1 LYIKVGVRT
10 ITATIPDSVVT
21 FIEKL
26 RAELCDPQF
35 LDRHRMRVQDFT
47 RHCQLT
53 FPVMMLFILQKT
65 AKSIQRH
72 LHEFLNCLSADEIFE
87 QVSAGA
93 VTHARAKLKH
103 TAFIELNNEVVVPA
117 IYGEQPLKEV
127 QRWHGH
133 RLLGIDGSTLR
144 LPNHPELF
152 EQFTP
157 VPINSEPN
165 ISTKMY
171 PQARISVLYDLLNR
185 VGLDGQMRPGSEGEV
200 GLAIEQL
207 DQAGCQ
213 DIIVTDRGY
222 TGYPYLSAVVYMGL
236 HFISRC
242 STASFA
248 AAQELFRMNRAG
260 RSIVTKIMATP
271 EHRQHLLECG
281 RQLELIVR
289 FISLRL
295 PTGELE
301 VLVTSLV
308 DEQEYPTEEFMETYN
323 LRWNE
328 ETFFFMLK
336 SRLDL
341 ENFSGHTAEAVR
353 QDFYSTLLLSN
364 IESVLI
370 EPAASALE
378 RESQDLNCTNV
389 VNHAVSYHAIKH
401 RLIDLLYSDTPAIEV
416 VTQLQKWFR
425 GAPVSRRKNR
435 KVPRP
440 KPSLHRSYYFQKCV
454 KKITF

>member
-1 LYIKVGVRT
+1 MRT
-10 ITATIPDSVVT
+10 ITEKIPDCVVT
-21 FIEKL
+21 FIERL
-26 RAELCDPQF
+26 RAELCDRRF
-35 LDRHRMRVQDFT
+35 LDRHRMRRQDFT

-53 FPVMMLFILQKT
+53 FPVVMLFILQKT

-72 LHEFLNCLSADEIFE
+72 LHEFLDRLAGDELFE
-87 QVSAGA
+87 PLSAGA

-127 QRWHGH
+127 QRWRGH
-133 RLLGIDGSTLR
+133 RLLGIDGSMLR

-157 VPINSEPN
+157 VLITAEPN
-165 ISTKMY
+165 IATKRY

-185 VGLDGQMRPGSEGEV
+185 VGLDGQLRPGSEGEV

-207 DQAGCQ
+207 DQAGSQ

-236 HFISRC
+236 HFVSRC
-242 STASFA
+242 STGSFA
-248 AAQELFRMNRAG
+248 AARELFRKNRG
-260 RSIVTKIMATP
+260 GCSIRTKIMALP
-271 EHRQHLLECG
+271 DQRKHLLECG
-281 RQLELIVR
+281 HKLELTVR
-289 FISLRL
+289 FVSLRL

-301 VLVTSLV
+301 VLVTSLL
-308 DEQEYPTEEFMETYN
+308 DEQQYPTEEFLQVYN
-323 LRWNE
+323 WRWNE
-328 ETFFFMLK
+328 ETFFFLLK
-336 SRLDL
+336 NRLDL
-341 ENFSGHTAEAVR
+341 ENFSGQTAEAVR
-353 QDFYSTLLLSN
+353 QDFHSTLLLSN

-370 EPAASALE
+370 EPAASTLKE
-378 RESQDLNCTNV
+378 QSRELKYPKI
-389 VNHAVSYHAIKH
+389 VNHAVSYHAIKE
-401 RLIDLLYSDTPAIEV
+401 RLVDLLYSQTPAIEV
-416 VTQLQKWFR
+416 VTELQKLFR
-425 GAPVSRRKNR
+425 GAPVSRRRDR

-440 KPSLHRSYYFQKCV
+440 KPSVHRSYYFQKCV

>member
-1 LYIKVGVRT
+1 MRT
-10 ITATIPDSVVT
+10 ITETIPDSVVT

-35 LDRHRMRVQDFT
+35 LDRHRMRRQDFT

-53 FPVMMLFILQKT
+53 FPVVMLFILQKT

-72 LHEFLNCLSADEIFE
+72 LHEFLNRLAGDQLFE
-87 QVSAGA
+87 PVSPGA
-93 VTHARAKLKH
+93 VTHARAKLRH
-103 TAFIELNNEVVVPA
+103 TAFVALNNEVVVPA
-117 IYGEQPLKEV
+117 IYGEQPLKAV
-127 QRWHGH
+127 QRWRGH

-157 VPINSEPN
+157 VALNAEANS
-165 ISTKMY
+165 TAKTY
-171 PQARISVLYDLLNR
+171 PLARISVLYDLLNR
-185 VGLDGQMRPGSEGEV
+185 VGLDGQLRPGSAGEV

-207 DQAGCQ
+207 DQAQPQ

-236 HFISRC
+236 DFISRC
-242 STASFA
+242 STGSFA

-260 RSIVTKIMATP
+260 HSIITRIMATP
-271 EHRQHLLECG
+271 DQREHLLDCG
-281 RQLELIVR
+281 RKLQLTVR

-301 VLVTSLV
+301 VLVTSLI
-308 DEQEYPTEEFMETYN
+308 DEQKYPTEEFLEVYHA
-323 LRWNE
+323 RWNQ
-328 ETFFFMLK
+328 ETFYFLLK
-336 SRLDL
+336 NRLDL

-364 IESVLI
+364 IETVLI
-370 EPAASALE
+370 EPTANTLK
-378 RESQDLNCTNV
+378 RESQDLNCPKV
-389 VNHAVSYHAIKH
+389 VNHAVSYHALKH
-401 RLIDLLYSDTPAIEV
+401 RLVDLLYSDTPAVQI
-416 VTQLQKWFR
+416 VTQLQTLFR
-425 GAPVSRRKNR
+425 GAPVSRRKDRN
-435 KVPRP
+435 VPRP
-440 KPSLHRSYYFQKCV
+440 KPSLHRSYHYQKCV

>member
-1 LYIKVGVRT
+1 MGVRT
-10 ITATIPDSVVT
+10 ITQTIPDCVVA
-21 FIEKL
+21 FIEQL
-26 RAELCDPQF
+26 RRELCDPEF
-35 LDRHRMRVQDFT
+35 LDRHRVRRQDFT
-47 RHCQLT
+47 RQCQLT
-53 FPVMMLFILQKT
+53 FPVVMLFLLQKT

-72 LHEFLNCLSADEIFE
+72 LHEFVNRLAGDELFE
-87 QVSAGA
+87 PVSAGA

-103 TAFIELNNEVVVPA
+103 TAFVELNSQVVVPA
-117 IYGEQPLKEV
+117 IYGEQPLKAI
-127 QRWHGH
+127 QRWRGH

-157 VPINSEPN
+157 VPINCAPS
-165 ISTKMY
+165 IATGMY

-185 VGLDGQMRPGSEGEV
+185 VCLDGQLRPSSQGEV
-200 GLAIEQL
+200 GLAVEQL
-207 DQAGCQ
+207 DQAREL

-236 HFISRC
+236 DFISRC
-242 STASFA
+242 STGSFA

-260 RSIVTKIMATP
+260 RSIITKIRAAP
-271 EHRQHLLECG
+271 EQRQHLLDCG
-281 RQLELIVR
+281 RKLELTVR

-295 PTGELE
+295 PSGELE

-308 DEQEYPTEEFMETYN
+308 DEQEYPTEEFMKVYN
-323 LRWNE
+323 WRWNE
-328 ETFFFMLK
+328 ETFFFLVK

-370 EPAASALE
+370 EPTASTLE
-378 RESQDLNCTNV
+378 KESQDLNCAKV

-401 RLIDLLYSDTPAIEV
+401 RLIDLLYSDTPALEI
-416 VTQLQKWFR
+416 VTQLQKLFR
-425 GAPVSRRKNR
+425 GAPVSRRKDR

-440 KPSLHRSYYFQKCV
+440 KPSVHRSYYFQKCV

>member
-1 LYIKVGVRT
+1 VRT
-10 ITATIPDSVVT
+10 ITETIPDRVVT

-26 RAELCDPQF
+26 RAELCEPQF
-35 LDRHRMRVQDFT
+35 LARHRMRRQDFT
-47 RHCQLT
+47 RRCQLT
-53 FPVMMLFILQKT
+53 FPVVMLFILQKT

-72 LHEFLNCLSADEIFE
+72 LHEFLNHLAGDELFE
-87 QVSAGA
+87 PVSAGA

-103 TAFIELNNEVVVPA
+103 TAFVELNNEVVVPA
-117 IYGEQPLKEV
+117 IYGERPLKEV
-127 QRWHGH
+127 QRWRGH

-144 LPNHPELF
+144 LPNHPELY

-157 VPINSEPN
+157 VPMNSEPN
-165 ISTKMY
+165 ITAKMY
-171 PQARISVLYDLLNR
+171 RLARISVLYDLLNR
-185 VGLDGQMRPGSEGEV
+185 VGLDGQLRPGSEGEV

-207 DQAGCQ
+207 DQAQPQ

-236 HFISRC
+236 DFINRC
-242 STASFA
+242 STGSFA

-260 RSIVTKIMATP
+260 HSIITKIMATP
-271 EHRQHLLECG
+271 DQREHLLDCG
-281 RQLELIVR
+281 RKLELTVR

-301 VLVTSLV
+301 VLVTSLI
-308 DEQEYPTEEFMETYN
+308 DEQKYPTGEFLEVYKS
-323 LRWNE
+323 RWNQ
-328 ETFFFMLK
+328 ETFYFLLK

-364 IESVLI
+364 IETVLI
-370 EPAASALE
+370 EPTANTLKK
-378 RESQDLNCTNV
+378 ESPDLNCTKV

-401 RLIDLLYSDTPAIEV
+401 RLMDLLYSDTPAVQI
-416 VTQLQKWFR
+416 VTQLQTLFR
-425 GAPVSRRKNR
+425 GAPVSRRKDR

-440 KPSLHRSYYFQKCV
+440 KPSLHRSYHYQKCV